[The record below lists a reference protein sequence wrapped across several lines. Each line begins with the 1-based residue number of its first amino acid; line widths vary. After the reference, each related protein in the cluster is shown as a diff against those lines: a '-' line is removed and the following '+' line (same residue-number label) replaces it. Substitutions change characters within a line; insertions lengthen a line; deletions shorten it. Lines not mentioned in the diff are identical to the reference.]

1 MIYTNPFYKKNNK
14 VKINDVIK
22 LLKIKNCN
30 YKNLK
35 LNDIKELDLAK
46 KR

>member
-30 YKNLK
+30 FRFEEVKS
-35 LNDIKELDLAK
+35 ELSHLISRK
-46 KR
+46 K